1 MTEVK
6 FSGHYGNMATCPP
19 AGWNRKA
26 PPQDDEYQGWHSEDN
41 RGREAGDEHSY
52 RDNGHAPARHGR
64 QGSDVSPPGSFD
76 DRRRSD
82 QGASYNGP
90 ECTPFEDGYGDHKS
104 PQDRIE
110 RLNVPKPKG
119 VSLKTHARWTLS
131 CRPSINA
138 KSGQTWTTCKS
149 LIHSYD
155 VQ

>member
-1 MTEVK
+1 MPTTEVK

-19 AGWNRKA
+19 AGWNRKT

-52 RDNGHAPARHGR
+52 CENGHAPARHGR
-64 QGSDVSPPGSFD
+64 QGSEFSPPGSFD
-76 DRRRSD
+76 GRRRSD
-82 QGASYNGP
+82 QGARYNGGP

-119 VSLKTHARWTLS
+119 V
-131 CRPSINA
+131 
-138 KSGQTWTTCKS
+138 
-149 LIHSYD
+149 
-155 VQ
+155 